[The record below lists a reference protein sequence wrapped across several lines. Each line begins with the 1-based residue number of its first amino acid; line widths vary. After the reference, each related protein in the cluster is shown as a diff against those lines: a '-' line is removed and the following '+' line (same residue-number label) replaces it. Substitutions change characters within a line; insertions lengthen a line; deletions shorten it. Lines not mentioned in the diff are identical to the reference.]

1 MLRIFN
7 ICVVKPDITV
17 LNTLLPKVVLLL
29 VSVICNTVLSCLSVP
44 QEIQFPREMK
54 QLEPACLNS

>member
-1 MLRIFN
+1 MEQHFYLKTVFKCIAMLRIFN
-7 ICVVKPDITV
+7 MCVVKPDITV

-44 QEIQFPREMK
+44 QEM
-54 QLEPACLNS
+54 